1 MPIEKISENLVL
13 KPEDK
18 LMRVK
23 IKANKTRA
31 ATRKDKIKIKLTG
44 KLVAVVNLPIVSN
57 EINLALIR
65 NLIDTKNKMK
75 KIKFLWSE

>member
-1 MPIEKISENLVL
+1 
-13 KPEDK
+13 
-18 LMRVK
+18 MRIK
-23 IKANKTRA
+23 IKANKTRTI
-31 ATRKDKIKIKLTG
+31 TRKDKIKIKLTG
-44 KLVAVVNLPIVSN
+44 KLVIVVNLPIVSS